1 MAEPI
6 TVDNGDLTNYN
17 VLVDDVV
24 DGTLGSGAKQLVSLV
39 DGLIGST
46 TKILA
51 GGGVEAAALR
61 VTIASDSTGVV
72 SIDDNGASITVD
84 GPVTDAQLRAT
95 AVPVSG
101 TVAVTGVATDA
112 KLDTVIGHLDGVEGI
127 LTTIDADTG
136 AIMTAVQVL
145 DNAISG
151 TEMQVDVVAALPAG
165 TNNIGDVD
173 VLSLPALPAGTN
185 NIGDVD
191 VLSMPTVTV
200 NAHAVTNA
208 GTFAT
213 QVDGAALTALQLLDD
228 TVIADDAGFTPG
240 TTKVGMAGFQA
251 DEAAIDSIDEG
262 DAGAARMTLD
272 RKQIVTIQPHT
283 TGGWDVVSCTSGDTL
298 TALTNTAQAVKAS
311 AGKLG
316 GWYIYNP
323 NATAMYVIIY
333 NIASGSVT
341 VGTSTPKMV
350 LCIPATSGA
359 NVELVNGITF
369 DTAIAV
375 AATTTGPGNTAPTTA
390 LEANFLY
397 K

>member
-228 TVIADDAGFTPG
+228 TVFTDDNAFTPG
-240 TTKVGMAGFQA
+240 TSKVLGVGAQA
-251 DEAAIDSIDEG
+251 DEATTDSVDEG
-262 DAGAARMTLD
+262 DIGALRMTLN
-272 RKQIVTIQPHT
+272 RLLRVAVTPAT
-283 TGGWDVVSCTSGDTL
+283 AGGWNFVKDIDFDETET
-298 TALTNTAQAVKAS
+298 AVKAT
-311 AGKLG
+311 AGQLG
-316 GWYIYNP
+316 GWYLYNDGAAEVCVKFY
-323 NATAMYVIIY
+323 NATTA
-333 NIASGSVT
+333 NVT
-341 VGTSTPKMV
+341 VGTTVPDFTIV
-350 LCIPATSGA
+350 IPAGSGA
-359 NVELVNGITF
+359 NVEWTNGIEF
-369 DTAIAV
+369 STAITV
-375 AATTTGPGNTAPTTA
+375 AATTLIADNDATAPT
-390 LEANFLY
+390 ANQVSGVILY